1 MSCLEARR
9 RTQEEQRASAK
20 PGAAAGDACRV
31 LRRRRRRRDSG
42 RGIPEIGYG
51 FSVALEKGTQNHRL
65 RQSRT
70 DCGSSTAT
78 ANDTDML

>member
-20 PGAAAGDACRV
+20 PGAAAGDACV